1 MVFIISKKFS
11 PSRINITSQ
20 RTLWK
25 TSFLPRNPYFALMNS
40 VILQWLKILCSVIS
54 HINYKTVQFNSQ
66 VDSHYIFIIIIKY
79 SFNINF
85 NFREFSV
92 SSRVQRRP
100 RLAVEI
106 HFELEQK
113 RNIKWFQTV
122 YSEKVNSITWNN
134 MTLKVSN

>member
-1 MVFIISKKFS
+1 MYIM
-11 PSRINITSQ
+11 
-20 RTLWK
+20 K
-25 TSFLPRNPYFALMNS
+25 TSFFAQKPLLS
-40 VILQWLKILCSVIS
+40 LDVFSDSTVILCSVIS

-66 VDSHYIFIIIIKY
+66 VDSYYIFIIIIKY

-113 RNIKWFQTV
+113 RNIK
-122 YSEKVNSITWNN
+122 
-134 MTLKVSN
+134 